1 MVTGAVRLP
10 HEGSVAEIGTP
21 ASSSGG
27 AAGPEGAT
35 GAVARG
41 GAAPQP
47 ASWQK
52 PATAAVNPRKGT
64 RAARK
69 PARAARR
76 WFMTTGLTVLK
87 KKRPGRKRR
96 PSPLLAHFERD
107 ESVTCRLR

>member
-1 MVTGAVRLP
+1 MVTWAVRLP

-27 AAGPEGAT
+27 AAGPEGATGAAFAT

-76 WFMTTGLTVLK
+76 WFMTTGLTGLK
-87 KKRPGRKRR
+87 KRGPAGNAGRA
-96 PSPLLAHFERD
+96 PYLLTSSATRA
-107 ESVTCRLR
+107 